1 MLAGKIAYYIFL
13 GVSFSRNN
21 YLYHRSTPQLS
32 PAHLCT
38 CVNTRS
44 RDFSRSRW
52 PFDLRHLR
60 NTHTHVH
67 TKTRVISINDTQVIA
82 YLCQQISF
90 EMADEISPH
99 ISSGIILGMG
109 SANERR
115 RYIVTPSLIGR
126 GHTQNDSWSLVFS
139 RKPASP
145 TQHPSS
151 VLCIIQSPL
160 LAGTNPLR
168 VRNLRHTPRK
178 ISLLLRV
185 GKLCRLHHIFYFYIC
200 NNVYVVLFEF
210 HFIFMW
216 ITFCFI
222 FLFSI

>member
-1 MLAGKIAYYIFL
+1 M
-13 GVSFSRNN
+13 
-21 YLYHRSTPQLS
+21 P
-32 PAHLCT
+32 
-38 CVNTRS
+38 
-44 RDFSRSRW
+44 
-52 PFDLRHLR
+52 
-60 NTHTHVH
+60 
-67 TKTRVISINDTQVIA
+67 
-82 YLCQQISF
+82 
-90 EMADEISPH
+90 DEISPH

-115 RYIVTPSLIGR
+115 RYYVTPSLIGR
-126 GHTQNDSWSLVFS
+126 AHTQNDSWSLVFS

-185 GKLCRLHHIFYFYIC
+185 GKIMPSPSHFLFLYLQQCICSFIRISFHFYVNY
-200 NNVYVVLFEF
+200 VLF
-210 HFIFMW
+210 HFSVLNLGHSF
-216 ITFCFI
+216 
-222 FLFSI
+222 FLNERWWKSVTHAYMCRQSQHMD